1 MVLQQ
6 LKSGD
11 KIKLQLIQPQF
22 KCSGRDDVTC
32 RYRGKVLEVLDDS
45 YLIEFKYNKNLRRE
59 LYYISGNLIN
69 GFLDEE
75 LNDIKIIK

>member
-11 KIKLQLIQPQF
+11 KVKLQLIQPNF

-32 RYRGKVLEVLDDS
+32 RYRGRVVDVLDDS
-45 YLIEFKYNKNLRRE
+45 ILIEFKYNKNLIRE
-59 LYYISGNLIN
+59 LYYFSGSLGV
-69 GFLDEE
+69 GFFNEE
-75 LNDIKIIK
+75 LRDIKIIK